1 MSRHTS
7 SRGSRA
13 SEKTAVVTVSPP
25 FSSTSHTK
33 QPRYLPFVGD
43 VQQPSWPMT
52 TPPASG
58 RADAQQCAVPSERGI
73 PDGVPAV
80 RGRLAF
86 LHEARKSTIAFSWL
100 IDSDSPNLSGAEW
113 LGLARSGAGRHGGR
127 PCRRPP
133 SLRELAA
140 SRAPLHQERPDDYRA
155 SFSIFVPSG
164 CAGTCVAT
172 IAITFPASTLQTSH
186 GALAHVRYHS
196 FARQSQK

>member
-1 MSRHTS
+1 MSFSLRAWN
-7 SRGSRA
+7 SRRLPCRERTPRISPRGA
-13 SEKTAVVTVSPP
+13 EVHDCFLVVV
-25 FSSTSHTK
+25 
-33 QPRYLPFVGD
+33 
-43 VQQPSWPMT
+43 
-52 TPPASG
+52 
-58 RADAQQCAVPSERGI
+58 
-73 PDGVPAV
+73 
-80 RGRLAF
+80 
-86 LHEARKSTIAFSWL
+86 
-100 IDSDSPNLSGAEW
+100 DSDSPNLSGAEW

-172 IAITFPASTLQTSH
+172 SASTFPASTLQTSH

-196 FARQSQK
+196 FARQSQKKKPHHSRFLARALFLSMFELCGSNTDTVRFSSTSTKVSSNDPVRTENM